1 MDIDATKTPRTH
13 AAWKK
18 AYDIQELA
26 KFMVELSQQLEVE
39 LNTAIVN
46 EAFAENKVY
55 TLEKQLKQA
64 NERIKQRDEWN
75 ERLDERI
82 DRLEE
87 KIIFLSEI
95 RQEAGVQDANLR
107 EKLSVANERIKRLEE
122 MYEGEI
128 GENEQFLGSNL
139 KGLLIR
145 EINECNKIIRQQ
157 QLLDEEN
164 LMLKNRI
171 KRLEE
176 ALSWYESKVEDCNR
190 YGSEGDAARDA
201 LAKDYGRRAKEAK
214 L

>member
-1 MDIDATKTPRTH
+1 MDSEKNKMKTSDTT
-13 AAWKK
+13 
-18 AYDIQELA
+18 ET
-26 KFMVELSQQLEVE
+26 E

-55 TLEKQLKQA
+55 MLEKQLKQ
-64 NERIKQRDEWN
+64 
-75 ERLDERI
+75 
-82 DRLEE
+82 
-87 KIIFLSEI
+87 
-95 RQEAGVQDANLR
+95 
-107 EKLSVANERIKRLEE
+107 ANERIKRLEE

-164 LMLKNRI
+164 LMLKERI

-176 ALSWYESKVEDCNR
+176 V
-190 YGSEGDAARDA
+190 GDVLFENSYPSMWDLPAAADQK
-201 LAKDYGRRAKEAK
+201 LTDQSNWLKAKEAK

>member
-1 MDIDATKTPRTH
+1 MDS
-13 AAWKK
+13 
-18 AYDIQELA
+18 E
-26 KFMVELSQQLEVE
+26 E
-39 LNTAIVN
+39 LNIAVAN

-55 TLEKQLKQA
+55 MLEKQLKQ
-64 NERIKQRDEWN
+64 
-75 ERLDERI
+75 
-82 DRLEE
+82 
-87 KIIFLSEI
+87 
-95 RQEAGVQDANLR
+95 
-107 EKLSVANERIKRLEE
+107 ANERIKRLEE

-176 ALSWYESKVEDCNR
+176 MYEGEIGERPEFLGSNLKGLLIRELNLANNRIKQLEKALEATAMIIGPPGHLEWATDDEINHAWGLYIQT
-190 YGSEGDAARDA
+190 
-201 LAKDYGRRAKEAK
+201 KEIK
-214 L
+214 P

>member
-18 AYDIQELA
+18 AYDVQELA

-55 TLEKQLKQA
+55 MLEKQLKQA
-64 NERIKQRDEWN
+64 NEHLN
-75 ERLDERI
+75 E
-82 DRLEE
+82 
-87 KIIFLSEI
+87 S
-95 RQEAGVQDANLR
+95 
-107 EKLSVANERIKRLEE
+107 
-122 MYEGEI
+122 
-128 GENEQFLGSNL
+128 
-139 KGLLIR
+139 
-145 EINECNKIIRQQ
+145 NKIIRQQ

-164 LMLKNRI
+164 LMLKERI

-176 ALSWYESKVEDCNR
+176 V
-190 YGSEGDAARDA
+190 GDVLFENSYPSMWDLPAAADQK
-201 LAKDYGRRAKEAK
+201 LTDQSNWLKAKEAK

>member
-1 MDIDATKTPRTH
+1 MKTSDTT
-13 AAWKK
+13 
-18 AYDIQELA
+18 ET
-26 KFMVELSQQLEVE
+26 E

-55 TLEKQLKQA
+55 MLEKQLKQ
-64 NERIKQRDEWN
+64 
-75 ERLDERI
+75 
-82 DRLEE
+82 
-87 KIIFLSEI
+87 
-95 RQEAGVQDANLR
+95 
-107 EKLSVANERIKRLEE
+107 ANERIKRLEE

-164 LMLKNRI
+164 LMLKERI

-176 ALSWYESKVEDCNR
+176 V
-190 YGSEGDAARDA
+190 GDVLFENSYPSMWDLPAAADQK
-201 LAKDYGRRAKEAK
+201 LTDQSNWLKAKEAK

>member
-18 AYDIQELA
+18 AYDVQELA

-64 NERIKQRDEWN
+64 NERIK
-75 ERLDERI
+75 
-82 DRLEE
+82 
-87 KIIFLSEI
+87 
-95 RQEAGVQDANLR
+95 
-107 EKLSVANERIKRLEE
+107 RLEE

-128 GENEQFLGSNL
+128 GENPDLLGSNVM
-139 KGLLIR
+139 GLLKR
-145 EINECNKIIRQQ
+145 ELNTAQQ
-157 QLLDEEN
+157 
-164 LMLKNRI
+164 RI
-171 KRLEE
+171 KRLEK
-176 ALSWYESKVEDCNR
+176 A
-190 YGSEGDAARDA
+190 GDALVVLINATEEQDLCSWIDNAHDTELNWR
-201 LAKDYGRRAKEAK
+201 KAKEAK

>member
-1 MDIDATKTPRTH
+1 MDIDATKTPRTY

-18 AYDIQELA
+18 AYDVQELA

-55 TLEKQLKQA
+55 MLEKQLKQA

-122 MYEGEI
+122 MYEKEI
-128 GENEQFLGSNL
+128 GENDKFIGTNL
-139 KGLLIR
+139 QALLTRELNAANERIKQLEKALEATAMIIGPPGHLEWATDD
-145 EINECNKIIRQQ
+145 EINHAWGLYIQTKE
-157 QLLDEEN
+157 
-164 LMLKNRI
+164 I
-171 KRLEE
+171 KP
-176 ALSWYESKVEDCNR
+176 
-190 YGSEGDAARDA
+190 
-201 LAKDYGRRAKEAK
+201 
-214 L
+214 

>member
-55 TLEKQLKQA
+55 MLEKQLKQ
-64 NERIKQRDEWN
+64 
-75 ERLDERI
+75 
-82 DRLEE
+82 
-87 KIIFLSEI
+87 
-95 RQEAGVQDANLR
+95 
-107 EKLSVANERIKRLEE
+107 ANERIKRLEE

-128 GENEQFLGSNL
+128 GENPDLLGSNVM
-139 KGLLIR
+139 GLLKR
-145 EINECNKIIRQQ
+145 ELNTAQQ
-157 QLLDEEN
+157 
-164 LMLKNRI
+164 RI
-171 KRLEE
+171 KRLEK
-176 ALSWYESKVEDCNR
+176 A
-190 YGSEGDAARDA
+190 GDALVLLINATEEQDLCSWIDNAHDTELNWR
-201 LAKDYGRRAKEAK
+201 KAKEAK